1 MAKKKSANPVAEAML
16 TAFGSLL
23 SALPER
29 TTREAARTA
38 ADVLQYSKQP
48 LDPEAERIV
57 ASIFMLEREP
67 E

>member
-1 MAKKKSANPVAEAML
+1 MAKKHKSSPITEAVV

-38 ADVLQYSKQP
+38 ADVLQYSKEP
-48 LDPEAERIV
+48 LDPEAERII
-57 ASIFMLEREP
+57 ASIFMLERE
-67 E
+67 

>member
-1 MAKKKSANPVAEAML
+1 MAKKHKSAVTEAMV

-57 ASIFMLEREP
+57 ASIFMLERDE
-67 E
+67 